1 MKHKSYFTSKK
12 GVCNMNKRLIAVAAI
27 LAAAAMLFAGGNKDA
42 AKASKGSAIHIG
54 VVTGT
59 VSQSEDDLRGA
70 EELIKRYGTVKDG
83 GMIQHITYPDDF
95 MSQQETTISQIVAL
109 ADDPAMKAI
118 VVNQAVP
125 GTAEAFKRV
134 KEKRPDILCFAGEA
148 HEDPLVIQ
156 ASADLAV
163 NADFISRGYTII
175 WAAKQ
180 MGAKTFVHISFPR
193 HMSYESLGLRR
204 QIMEEACKDLGLTF
218 AFETAPDPT
227 SDVGVAGAQQFI
239 LEKVP
244 QWIQKYGKDT
254 AFFCTNDAH
263 TEPLLKQI
271 AAYGGM
277 FVEADL
283 PSPLMG
289 YPGAFGIDLSA
300 EAGDFS
306 AILKKVEST
315 VVAKAGT
322 GKFGTWAYSYGFT
335 VTAGL
340 GEFAKRV
347 AEGTASKDSMSDLY
361 KALGEFTPGAKWNG
375 GSYIDANTGVR
386 AKNHTLVYM
395 DTYIMGQGYLN
406 TTGLAVPEKYYNIK
420 FQK

>member
-1 MKHKSYFTSKK
+1 MKK
-12 GVCNMNKRLIAVAAI
+12 LVAII
-27 LAAAAMLFAGGNKDA
+27 LALAFLVVGADVFAQ
-42 AKASKGSAIHIG
+42 AKAKFHIG

-70 EELIKRYGTVKDG
+70 EQLIKEYGSVKDG

-95 MSQQETTISQIVAL
+95 MSQQETFISSIVSFS
-109 ADDPAMKAI
+109 DDPLMKAI
-118 VVNQAVP
+118 IVNNAIP

-134 KEKRPDILCFAGEA
+134 RAKRPDILLLAGEP

-156 ASADLAV
+156 QAADLAV
-163 NADFISRGYTII
+163 SNDFVSRGYTII

-180 MGAKTFVHISFPR
+180 LGAKNFVHISFPR
-193 HMSYESLGLRR
+193 HMSYETLGRR
-204 QIMEEACKDLGLTF
+204 RAIMEEACKDLGINF
-218 AFETAPDPT
+218 YFETAPDPT

-244 QWIQKYGKDT
+244 QWVQKYGKDT

-263 TEPLLKQI
+263 TEPLLKQLL
-271 AAYGGM
+271 AYGGI

-289 YPGAFGIDLSA
+289 YPGALGLDLSK
-300 EAGDFS
+300 EAGDFP
-306 AILKKVEST
+306 AILKKVE
-315 VVAKAGT
+315 KAVIDKG
-322 GKFGTWAYSYGFT
+322 GAGRFGTWAFSYGYT

-347 AEGTASKDSMSDLY
+347 IEGNAKKDSLKDVFDAFGKY
-361 KALGEFTPGAKWNG
+361 TPGAKWNG
-375 GSYIDANTGVR
+375 AYYTDMATGVR
-386 AKNHTLVYM
+386 ARNQVLIYM
-395 DTYIMGQGYLN
+395 DTYIFGKGFLP
-406 TTGLAVPEKYYNIK
+406 TTQVKVPDKYYNIQMHK
-420 FQK
+420 